1 MAMCKYCQK
10 DITWMKDGR
19 KNVPVEN
26 DGSVH
31 RCDEMINS
39 RNSFRKIERTSLSA
53 EEIKKYEESMNQHTN
68 KKK

>member
-1 MAMCKYCQK
+1 MSKCRYCQK

-26 DGSVH
+26 DGAIHHCEVRKNSIDSLVKKD
-31 RCDEMINS
+31 RSNLSEDEI
-39 RNSFRKIERTSLSA
+39 R
-53 EEIKKYEESMNQHTN
+53 KYEQAIN